1 MTGSSRS
8 TQSKDKRKRSWL
20 TQKKVT
26 EIETWNGK
34 YTKKILPIEMET
46 KLLQIYFNDINYM
59 KSQEK
64 KITNKTIK
72 NM

>member
-1 MTGSSRS
+1 MKW
-8 TQSKDKRKRSWL
+8 Q
-20 TQKKVT
+20 
-26 EIETWNGK
+26 I
-34 YTKKILPIEMET
+34 YTKTILPIEMET

>member
-1 MTGSSRS
+1 
-8 TQSKDKRKRSWL
+8 
-20 TQKKVT
+20 
-26 EIETWNGK
+26 
-34 YTKKILPIEMET
+34 MET

-64 KITNKTIK
+64 KKKITNKTIK